1 MSQLVP
7 PEARPSPQD
16 DASGVRPS
24 DGLGHPGL
32 SSGVRC
38 ADPSDAHDVA
48 WVQALSWQFALEQRL
63 IPRGR
68 PPHDFYAEVR
78 RWGRRIVDG
87 PLPVLVS
94 LWQGQLV
101 GYVALVEDASAPVRA
116 AVVQSAHALPAVWT
130 HRAAQN
136 LVVAACDWLTQRSFR
151 RVAISVL
158 AENSAAQWFLTQNG
172 FRLEGTVLAKKHL
185 HNRFVKA
192 L

>member
-1 MSQLVP
+1 MSQVVR
-7 PEARPSPQD
+7 PEEHPSPHP
-16 DASGVRPS
+16 DASGVRS
-24 DGLGHPGL
+24 SEALGQPGL
-32 SSGVRC
+32 SSGVRT
-38 ADPSDAHDVA
+38 ANPADAHDIA

-68 PPHDFYAEVR
+68 PPHDFYGEVR

-94 LWQGQLV
+94 LVEGQLV
-101 GYVALVEDASAPVRA
+101 GYVALASDTSAPVRA
-116 AVVQSAHALPAVWT
+116 ACVESAHALPAVWT
-130 HRAAQN
+130 HRSAEN
-136 LVVAACDWLTQRSFR
+136 LVIAACDWLAQRGYR

-158 AENSAAQWFLTQNG
+158 TENSAAQWFLTQNG

-185 HNRFVKA
+185 HNRFVRT